1 MREIANGVTCVPIG
15 IVNAYI
21 VSEGGRW
28 ILVDTGIPRQ
38 AERLRTAAEDLF
50 GAGAKPEFIVLTHGH
65 FDHAGSALD
74 LAEMWDVPIY
84 AHGLEMPYLTGRDAY
99 PPFDPTVGGPLAFVL
114 RFYPSNK
121 FDLGPRIHELS
132 ELEQPILG
140 EWTVIETPG
149 HSPGHVS
156 LWREKDKVLI
166 AGDALT
172 TVDVN
177 HWMGPL
183 KGPDVFPTAF
193 TASCDFDAV
202 KRSMQVLAALRPRVL
217 ACGHG
222 VPMAGG
228 DVADAMQMEADEF
241 VPPSGRY
248 EFQAAQTDEYGVL
261 TLPAKPFD
269 WKGKL
274 GYGLL
279 AWWALGKVKKVRKRG
294 RRGSVKAAR
303 ARR

>member
-1 MREIANGVTCVPIG
+1 MREIANGVTCVPMG

-21 VSEGGRW
+21 LSNGSSW

-38 AERLRTAAEDLF
+38 TEKLRIAAEDLF
-50 GAGAKPEFIVLTHGH
+50 GAGAKPECIVLTHGH
-65 FDHAGSALD
+65 LDHAGSALD
-74 LAEMWDVPIY
+74 LAELWDVPIY
-84 AHGLEMPYLTGRDAY
+84 AHRLELPYLTGRDAY
-99 PPFDPTVGGPLAFVL
+99 PPFDPTVGGPLAFIM
-114 RFYPSNK
+114 RFAPRNK
-121 FDLGPRIHELS
+121 FDLGSRIHDLS
-132 ELEQPILG
+132 ELEQPLLG
-140 EWTVIETPG
+140 DWAVIESPG
-149 HSPGHVS
+149 HAPGHVS
-156 LWREKDKVLI
+156 LWREKDCVLV
-166 AGDALT
+166 AGDAFT

-177 HWMGPL
+177 HWSGPL

-202 KRSMQVLAALRPRVL
+202 KRSMQVLAALKPRVL

-228 DVADAMQMEADEF
+228 DVADAMAMEAAEF

-248 EFQAAQTDEYGVL
+248 EFQPAQTDEYGVL

-274 GYGLL
+274 GYAML
-279 AWWALGKVKKVRKRG
+279 ALWALGKVRKARRKR
-294 RRGSVKAAR
+294 R
-303 ARR
+303 A

>member
-21 VSEGGRW
+21 LSNGTTW

-38 AERLRTAAEDLF
+38 GEKIRVAAEDLF
-50 GAGAKPEFIVLTHGH
+50 GAGTKPECIVLTHGH
-65 FDHAGSALD
+65 FDHAGSALE
-74 LAEMWDVPIY
+74 LAELWDVPIY
-84 AHGLEMPYLTGRDAY
+84 AHSLELPYLTGRDAY
-99 PPFDPTVGGPLAFVL
+99 PPFDPTVGGPLAFAM
-114 RFYPSNK
+114 RFAPRNK
-121 FDLGPRIHELS
+121 FDLTPHIHDIS

-140 EWTVIETPG
+140 EWQVLETPG
-149 HSPGHVS
+149 HSPGHIS
-156 LWREKDKVLI
+156 LWRADDKVLV
-166 AGDALT
+166 AGDAWT

-177 HWMGPL
+177 SWTGAL
-183 KGPDVFPTAF
+183 KGPNVYPTAF
-193 TASCDFDAV
+193 TASCDFEAV
-202 KRSMQVLAALRPRVL
+202 RRSMQVLAALQPRVL

-222 VPMAGG
+222 VPMAGD
-228 DVADAMQMEADEF
+228 DVADAMRMESEEF

-279 AWWALGKVKKVRKRG
+279 AFWLLGKVRKARRG
-294 RRGSVKAAR
+294 RR
-303 ARR
+303 ARRA

>member
-1 MREIANGVTCVPIG
+1 MREIANGVTCVPMG

-21 VSEGGRW
+21 VSDGERW

-38 AERLRTAAEDLF
+38 SEKLRVAAEDLF

-74 LAEMWDVPIY
+74 LAQMWDVPIY
-84 AHGLEMPYLTGRDAY
+84 AHNLEMPYLTGRDSY
-99 PPFDPTVGGPLAFVL
+99 PPFDPTVGGPLAFFL
-114 RFYPSNK
+114 RFYPRNK
-121 FDLGPRIHELS
+121 FDLTPHVHDLS
-132 ELEQPILG
+132 ELKTPILG
-140 EWTVIETPG
+140 EWEVIETPG
-149 HSPGHVS
+149 HAPGHIS
-156 LWREKDKVLI
+156 LWRAGDKVLI
-166 AGDALT
+166 AGDAWAT
-172 TVDVN
+172 MDVN
-177 HWMGPL
+177 TWTGALH
-183 KGPDVFPTAF
+183 GPDVYPTAF
-193 TASCDFDAV
+193 TACCDFDAV

-228 DVADAMQMEADEF
+228 DVADAIAMEAAEF

-261 TLPAKPFD
+261 TLPPKPFD

-274 GYGLL
+274 GYSLL
-279 AWWALGKVKKVRKRG
+279 ALWALSKLRK
-294 RRGSVKAAR
+294 
-303 ARR
+303 ARRRR